1 MPRPTPLSWKGGP
14 SDWHPLQRSLQT
26 SPAASSSFVCRLAPP
41 ASPWPT
47 LSRLQR
53 PLPPPTTA
61 PAHPCLWD
69 DPWPP
74 HTQVGAPREP
84 EAPVGELQGCMRAQ
98 SMPDTGPAPSRQPPR
113 AGLADAVPSRLQRR
127 MLACPPWRRA
137 ADLGGRCRPAGV
149 PAASGHVCNQGGAA
163 AASRHTRHSR
173 PGVGSPQTWGTGV
186 STHRDPPP
194 STPRR
199 EPLQPQGQS
208 PVLPS
213 LPSPLAA
220 VAAASSLEE
229 EGGSAQ
235 PPRAACSS
243 WREVPE
249 RRLSIHAH
257 DLSSYP
263 CLKLQAVKGQ
273 GDIWGSWCEPGAES
287 SVSLI
292 SSHLP
297 SNPAT
302 CVLSR
307 APVSQGTDASHGHVT
322 QSGFGDSEIRLQP

>member
-1 MPRPTPLSWKGGP
+1 MRLLCPAPPPSAGKGGP
-14 SDWHPLQRSLQT
+14 PTGTPCRGLYRQAPQPVHPLFAD
-26 SPAASSSFVCRLAPP
+26 SPPP

-137 ADLGGRCRPAGV
+137 ADLGGRCRSAGV

-199 EPLQPQGQS
+199 DPP
-208 PVLPS
+208 
-213 LPSPLAA
+213 
-220 VAAASSLEE
+220 AASGPEPRPPV
-229 EGGSAQ
+229 SAQ
-235 PPRAACSS
+235 PSGCSGCCLLPG
-243 WREVPE
+243 RGG
-249 RRLSIHAH
+249 RLGPAST
-257 DLSSYP
+257 
-263 CLKLQAVKGQ
+263 
-273 GDIWGSWCEPGAES
+273 GSMQLLA
-287 SVSLI
+287 
-292 SSHLP
+292 
-297 SNPAT
+297 
-302 CVLSR
+302 
-307 APVSQGTDASHGHVT
+307 
-322 QSGFGDSEIRLQP
+322 